1 MSKTT
6 PTMKFWKVTNKAE
19 EETAELLIYGEIV
32 SEQWF
37 EDETAPKQFAESL
50 AALKGKPLTL
60 RINSPGGDVFAAQA
74 IYNQLRDYPGAV
86 TAKIDGLSASAA
98 TIITCAGDTVIMPSN
113 ALFMIHNPLTIA
125 WGNAD
130 EMRKTADTLDT
141 VRDSIVNVYLKRVG
155 GKTKAD
161 DIKAMMDAETWLTAQ
176 EALDYG
182 FVDSIDNETPIED
195 SIKGN
200 MLIMNNVACDLVKF
214 KHGDKVRDI
223 LNRRQTPTNSPTIK
237 PKEGGNK
244 TMENQEKTNTLLQK
258 IADKLGISEKPEPA
272 AGNQTIEDAVKA
284 ERQRICDLE
293 AMLTGDKVVDGIINA
308 AKANGQTAEE
318 IKPYVDVVNE
328 ARKDAP
334 KDGAVQAIENIIKD
348 NMQSGAE
355 GVTGGTPTVDEKQA
369 AIDEIV
375 NIANGK

>member
-1 MSKTT
+1 M
-6 PTMKFWKVTNKAE
+6 TNKAE

-50 AALKGKPLTL
+50 AALNGKPLTL

-155 GKTKAD
+155 GKMKAD

-182 FVDSIDNETPIED
+182 FADSIDNETPIED

-223 LNRRQTPTNSPTIK
+223 LNRRQTPTNSPIK

-258 IADKLGISEKPEPA
+258 IADKLGISEKTEPA
-272 AGNQTIEDAVKA
+272 AGNQTAEDAVKA

>member
-6 PTMKFWKVTNKAE
+6 PTTKFWKVTNKAE

-50 AALKGKPLTL
+50 AALNGKPLTL

-308 AKANGQTAEE
+308 AKANGQAAEE

-355 GVTGGTPTVDEKQA
+355 GVTGGAPTVDEKQA